1 VIPFRVASI
10 FTDEGGKF
18 GGKTLDSYIITE
30 FKYLLTYIS
39 KYACPYS
46 SFLQT
51 QGKPFYDFVNSLD
64 PKFYTSSVLMNF
76 KDRDS
81 VYLDSNYDNV
91 QYKVTA
97 FASNLVNDL
106 GVYPIEIDWPVLD
119 QLYRTRFAGMFL
131 GIVLNLIIFVLFILS
146 IMLLYNLLLV
156 SVETKMY
163 EIGVLRVLGLNKL
176 GVIFLIL
183 T

>member
-1 VIPFRVASI
+1 
-10 FTDEGGKF
+10 
-18 GGKTLDSYIITE
+18 
-30 FKYLLTYIS
+30 
-39 KYACPYS
+39 
-46 SFLQT
+46 
-51 QGKPFYDFVNSLD
+51 
-64 PKFYTSSVLMNF
+64 M
-76 KDRDS
+76 
-81 VYLDSNYDNV
+81 YLDSNYDNV